1 MQHYWIHGLCGCLL
15 SLDLLRTDTH
25 SPKAAEVKELGP
37 EKRFENKIK
46 DMLDEHGAWW
56 VKYFANRNTKS
67 GIPDILACVNGEF
80 IGIEVKSDSG
90 HPTELQL
97 HHVEKIRK
105 AGGLAFVVY
114 PSGFDQLIDIVVCLE
129 RGLVV
134 KGRHL
139 PIELK

>member
-1 MQHYWIHGLCGCLL
+1 VVLQWDQAGRNTR
-15 SLDLLRTDTH
+15 SQK
-25 SPKAAEVKELGP
+25 SAEVVSVGP

-46 DMLDEHGAWW
+46 AMLDEHGAWY
-56 VKYFANRNTKS
+56 VKYFANRNTRS

-80 IGIEVKSDSG
+80 LGIEVKSDSG
-90 HPTELQL
+90 HPTDLQL

-114 PSGFDQLIDIVVCLE
+114 PSGFEQLIDIVTRLE
-129 RGLVV
+129 HGLVV

>member
-1 MQHYWIHGLCGCLL
+1 M
-15 SLDLLRTDTH
+15 
-25 SPKAAEVKELGP
+25 GP

-46 DMLDEHGAWW
+46 TMLDEHGAWY
-56 VKYFANRNTKS
+56 VKYFANRNTRS

-80 IGIEVKSDSG
+80 LGIEVKSDSG
-90 HPTELQL
+90 NPTDLQL
-97 HHVEKIRK
+97 HHIEKIRK

-114 PSGFDQLIDIVVCLE
+114 PSGFDQLTDIVIRLG